1 MVKGRCV
8 FLSLVLRLV
17 EGDSGASEGV
27 ALEPRPLLAGEA
39 GGVEAVEPLEEVE
52 DRPLAALRTPDPL
65 EDKLWVMSSG
75 VDWTHFLLEGGGVRG
90 GGERESA
97 RLFMALVPGTGHRG
111 GVNKHNHWIT
121 LAAVQNRPPRCRR
134 PSCPPKQ

>member
-1 MVKGRCV
+1 MQQIMVKGRCV

-17 EGDSGASEGV
+17 EGDSGAGSEGV

-39 GGVEAVEPLEEVE
+39 GGVEAVEPLEEAE

-65 EDKLWVMSSG
+65 EVKLWVMSSG

-97 RLFMALVPGTGHRG
+97 RLFMALVTRTGHRG
-111 GVNKHNHWIT
+111 D
-121 LAAVQNRPPRCRR
+121 RC
-134 PSCPPKQ
+134 